1 METMNSTT
9 TTTTS
14 TTPTITG
21 HNINDNPVQTF
32 TTPTLPGV
40 TLRVLMGEDGEPWFV
55 ARDVAKALGYEDP
68 SRAVVEH
75 CKKSVKTTTLVNN
88 QYGKKTPLNQSII
101 PESDLYRLVM
111 RSRLP
116 DAARFQDWV
125 VEEVLPAI
133 RKHGG
138 YLSPAK
144 LEEALTDPDTIIRLA
159 TALKKERDMR
169 KIAETAR
176 DAAES
181 MLEDA
186 APKARTYDAVMAPR
200 KLELLT
206 FCRRFRDV
214 NLNRVKDSL
223 ERAGVMYRRAGIY
236 KIYATYRDSHFSER
250 TDVKTGRLIIIV
262 EPKGQQLLARLWNEG
277 KLARKKNK
285 TTLD

>member
-1 METMNSTT
+1 MENTNTT
-9 TTTTS
+9 TTATTTATGNP
-14 TTPTITG
+14 TTTDCQI
-21 HNINDNPVQTF
+21 F

-40 TLRVLMGEDGEPWFV
+40 TLRVLMGSDGEPWFV

-75 CKKSVKTTTLVNN
+75 CKKSVKTTILVNN

-111 RSRLP
+111 RSNLP
-116 DAARFQDWV
+116 DAVRFQDWV

-138 YLSPAK
+138 YLTPAK

-169 KIAETAR
+169 RIAETAR
-176 DAAES
+176 DAAET

-277 KLARKKNK
+277 KLARKKHK

>member
-40 TLRVLMGEDGEPWFV
+40 TLRVLVGSDGEPWFV
-55 ARDVAKALGYEDP
+55 ARDVAKILELGTPRTSLALLDEDEKGVHTVDTP
-68 SRAVVEH
+68 G
-75 CKKSVKTTTLVNN
+75 
-88 QYGKKTPLNQSII
+88 GKQEMSII
-101 PESDLYRLVM
+101 SEAGLYSLVL
-111 RSRLP
+111 RSRKP
-116 DAARFQDWV
+116 EAKPFKRWV
-125 VEEVLPAI
+125 THEVLPAI

-176 DAAES
+176 DAAET

>member
-1 METMNSTT
+1 MENINATT
-9 TTTTS
+9 AVTA
-14 TTPTITG
+14 TITSAAAPADCQ
-21 HNINDNPVQTF
+21 IF

-40 TLRVLMGEDGEPWFV
+40 ALRVVTGEDGEPWFV
-55 ARDVAKALGYEDP
+55 ARDVAQILELGNPRTSLALLDEDERGLHTVDTP
-68 SRAVVEH
+68 G
-75 CKKSVKTTTLVNN
+75 
-88 QYGKKTPLNQSII
+88 GKQEMSIVS
-101 PESDLYRLVM
+101 EAGLYSLIL
-111 RSRLP
+111 RSRKP
-116 DAARFQDWV
+116 EAKPFKRWITH
-125 VEEVLPAI
+125 EVLPAI

-138 YLSPAK
+138 YLTPAK

-176 DAAES
+176 DAAET

-223 ERAGVMYRRAGIY
+223 EKAGVMYRRAGIY

-285 TTLD
+285 TTLN

>member
-1 METMNSTT
+1 MENINATT
-9 TTTTS
+9 AVTATTTS
-14 TTPTITG
+14 AAAPADCQI
-21 HNINDNPVQTF
+21 F

-40 TLRVLMGEDGEPWFV
+40 ALRVVTGEDGEPWFV
-55 ARDVAKALGYEDP
+55 ARDVAQALGYDKP
-68 SRAVVEH
+68 GNAIQQH
-75 CKKSVKTTTLVNN
+75 CKKFNKITQVPVSGFSVKTPPVQL
-88 QYGKKTPLNQSII
+88 LII

-111 RSRLP
+111 RSNLP
-116 DAARFQDWV
+116 DAVRFQDWV

-138 YLSPAK
+138 YLTPAK

-176 DAAES
+176 DAAET

-223 ERAGVMYRRAGIY
+223 EKAGVMYRRAGIY

-285 TTLD
+285 TTLN

>member
-1 METMNSTT
+1 MENTNTT
-9 TTTTS
+9 TTATTTGNP
-14 TTPTITG
+14 TTTDCQI
-21 HNINDNPVQTF
+21 F

-40 TLRVLMGEDGEPWFV
+40 TLRVLMGSDGEPWFV
-55 ARDVAKALGYEDP
+55 ARDVCRALEIVNHRD
-68 SRAVVEH
+68 AVAQLDGDERDGVGISDTIGRMQETAII
-75 CKKSVKTTTLVNN
+75 SEAGLYSLV
-88 QYGKKTPLNQSII
+88 L
-101 PESDLYRLVM
+101 
-111 RSRLP
+111 RSRKP
-116 DAARFQDWV
+116 EAKVFKRWV
-125 VEEVLPAI
+125 THEVLPAI

-138 YLSPAK
+138 YLTPAK

-176 DAAES
+176 DAAET

-277 KLARKKNK
+277 KLARKKHK